1 MIEFQGLT
9 VRMNAN
15 VLIDGFSFSVT
26 PKMRVGLV
34 GKNGTGK
41 TTLFNTILG
50 RLEPDKGDIQIPKS
64 AVMAEVAQEVTNT
77 ELTAFEYILSGDAEL
92 VALRAEEEEA
102 LIAEDGMKISEIH
115 QRLAQIDGYRADS
128 RAYQLLA
135 GLGFK
140 QEDYHKKVK
149 EFSGGWRMR
158 LNIGKALMCRS
169 DILLL
174 DEPTNHLDFE
184 TVVWVED
191 WLKQYQG
198 ILIVISHDRDFLDN
212 ICTHIIHL
220 YQQKAT
226 VYTGNYTGFLRLKAE
241 KLAHQQAQFEKN
253 ERTRAHLQ
261 KFVDRFSAKATKA
274 KQAQSRVKAL
284 EKLEDVA
291 PVMAEN
297 EFTFNFQTPDRLPDP
312 LIRLDEVSFSYDGI
326 HNILETID
334 LTITPET
341 RLGVLGRNGEGKS
354 TLIKLIAGENKPTA
368 GQIIASEHL
377 RVGYFSQHQV
387 EYLNLDADAIW
398 HLTQLD
404 STLSTQEARNFLG
417 SFGFHGDKV
426 IEKIAPFSGGEKAR
440 LALAMIVFQK
450 PNLLLLDEPTNHLDI
465 EMREAIAMALQ
476 SFDGGV
482 LMVSHDASLLELCCD
497 QFILVAHK
505 TLKEFK
511 GDLNDYRQYLIEQN
525 RQIQREERQNK
536 KGDRIEKEPEPII
549 ETPKEVIQLDR
560 ETRKERQA
568 ELRRLTKNAEQAEK
582 NMAKLTIEIE
592 KIDQI
597 LGDPTTYDSKS
608 PDEIQKLNEEK
619 LRLEEKLE
627 ATEEQWI
634 IDSERVE
641 VLTEQLAQ

>member
-15 VLIDGFSFSVT
+15 VLIDGFSFSVA
-26 PKMRVGLV
+26 PKMRIGLV

-64 AVMAEVAQEVTNT
+64 AVMAEVAQEITNT
-77 ELTAFEYILSGDAEL
+77 ELTAFEYILSGDEEL
-92 VALRAEEEEA
+92 VKLREDE
-102 LIAEDGMKISEIH
+102 LIALEAGDGMKISDIH
-115 QRLAQIDGYRADS
+115 TRLEQIDGYRADS
-128 RAYQLLA
+128 RAYQLLD

-140 QEDYHKKVK
+140 AEDYHKKVK

-191 WLKQYQG
+191 WLKQYAG

-226 VYTGNYTGFLRLKAE
+226 AYTGNYTAFLRLKAE

-253 ERTRAHLQ
+253 EKVRAHLQ

-284 EKLEDVA
+284 QKLEDIA
-291 PVMAEN
+291 PVVAEN
-297 EFTFNFQTPDRLPDP
+297 EFAFSFQTPDRLPDP
-312 LIRLDEVSFSYDGI
+312 LIRLDEVSFSYDGS
-326 HNILETID
+326 HNILEKID
-334 LTITPET
+334 MTITPET
-341 RLGVLGRNGEGKS
+341 RMGILGRNGEGKS
-354 TLIKLIAGENKPTA
+354 TLIKMIAGENAPTE
-368 GQIIASEHL
+368 GSIIASEHL

-387 EYLNLDADAIW
+387 EYLNLDADPVW
-398 HLTQLD
+398 HILQLD
-404 STLSTQEARNFLG
+404 KETSIQEARNFLG

-426 IEKIAPFSGGEKAR
+426 LEKIAPFSGGEKAR

-465 EMREAIAMALQ
+465 EMREAIALALQ
-476 SFDGGV
+476 EFDGGV

-497 QFILVAHK
+497 QFVLVANK
-505 TLKEFK
+505 GLTEFK

-525 RQIQREERQNK
+525 REANRAEKKSPTKNEKKETIKPKRHIEREER
-536 KGDRIEKEPEPII
+536 KE
-549 ETPKEVIQLDR
+549 L
-560 ETRKERQA
+560 QA
-568 ELRRLTKNAEQAEK
+568 ELRRLTRETEQAEK
-582 NMAKLTIEIE
+582 KLPKLEAKIEA
-592 KIDQI
+592 IDAV
-597 LGDPTTYDSKS
+597 LGDPATYDTKS
-608 PDEIQKLNEEK
+608 PEAIQKLNDEK
-619 LRLEEKLE
+619 LQLETEQASLEEAWLLGS
-627 ATEEQWI
+627 ARIEEL
-634 IDSERVE
+634 SE
-641 VLTEQLAQ
+641 LLA

>member
-15 VLIDGFSFSVT
+15 VLIDGFSFSVA
-26 PKMRVGLV
+26 PKMRIGLV

-64 AVMAEVAQEVTNT
+64 AVMAEVAQEITNT
-77 ELTAFEYILSGDAEL
+77 ELTAFEYILSGDEEL
-92 VALRAEEEEA
+92 VKLREDE
-102 LIAEDGMKISEIH
+102 LIALEAGDGMKISDIH
-115 QRLAQIDGYRADS
+115 TRLEQIDGYRADS
-128 RAYQLLA
+128 RAYQLLD

-140 QEDYHKKVK
+140 AEDYHKKVK

-191 WLKQYQG
+191 WLKQYAG

-226 VYTGNYTGFLRLKAE
+226 AYTGNYTAFLRLKAE

-253 ERTRAHLQ
+253 EKVRAHLQ

-284 EKLEDVA
+284 QKLEDIA
-291 PVMAEN
+291 PVVAEN
-297 EFTFNFQTPDRLPDP
+297 EFAFSFQTPDRLPDP
-312 LIRLDEVSFSYDGI
+312 LIRLDEVSFSYDGS
-326 HNILETID
+326 HNILEKID
-334 LTITPET
+334 MTITPET
-341 RLGVLGRNGEGKS
+341 RMGILGRNGEGKS
-354 TLIKLIAGENKPTA
+354 TLIKMIAGENAPTE
-368 GQIIASEHL
+368 GSIIASEHL

-387 EYLNLDADAIW
+387 EYLNLDADPVW
-398 HLTQLD
+398 HILQLD
-404 STLSTQEARNFLG
+404 KETSIQEARNFLG

-426 IEKIAPFSGGEKAR
+426 LEKIAPFSGGEKAR

-465 EMREAIAMALQ
+465 EMREAIALALKE
-476 SFDGGV
+476 FDGGV

-497 QFILVAHK
+497 QFVLVANK
-505 TLKEFK
+505 GLTEFK

-525 RQIQREERQNK
+525 REANRAEKKSPTKNEKKETIKPKRHIEREER
-536 KGDRIEKEPEPII
+536 KE
-549 ETPKEVIQLDR
+549 L
-560 ETRKERQA
+560 QA
-568 ELRRLTKNAEQAEK
+568 ELRRLTRETEQAEK
-582 NMAKLTIEIE
+582 KLPKLEAKIEA
-592 KIDQI
+592 IDAV
-597 LGDPTTYDSKS
+597 LGDPATYDTKS
-608 PDEIQKLNEEK
+608 PEAIQKLNDEK
-619 LRLEEKLE
+619 LQLETEQASLEEAWLLDS
-627 ATEEQWI
+627 ARIEEL
-634 IDSERVE
+634 SE
-641 VLTEQLAQ
+641 LLA

>member
-15 VLIDGFSFSVT
+15 VLIDGFSFSVA
-26 PKMRVGLV
+26 PKMRIGLV

-64 AVMAEVAQEVTNT
+64 AVMAEVAQEITNT
-77 ELTAFEYILSGDAEL
+77 ELTAFEYILSGDEEL
-92 VALRAEEEEA
+92 VKLREDE
-102 LIAEDGMKISEIH
+102 LIALEAGDGMKISDIH
-115 QRLAQIDGYRADS
+115 TRLEQIDGYRADS
-128 RAYQLLA
+128 RAYQLLD

-140 QEDYHKKVK
+140 AEDYHKKVK

-191 WLKQYQG
+191 WLKQYAG

-226 VYTGNYTGFLRLKAE
+226 AYTGNYTAFLRLKAE

-253 ERTRAHLQ
+253 EKVRAHLQ

-284 EKLEDVA
+284 QKLEDIE
-291 PVMAEN
+291 PVVAEN
-297 EFTFNFQTPDRLPDP
+297 EFAFSFQTPDRLPDP
-312 LIRLDEVSFSYDGI
+312 LIRLDEVSFSYDGS
-326 HNILETID
+326 HNILEKID
-334 LTITPET
+334 MTITPET
-341 RLGVLGRNGEGKS
+341 RMGILGRNGEGKS
-354 TLIKLIAGENKPTA
+354 TLIKMIAGENAPTE
-368 GQIIASEHL
+368 GSIIASEHL

-387 EYLNLDADAIW
+387 EYLNLDADPVW
-398 HLTQLD
+398 HILQLD
-404 STLSTQEARNFLG
+404 KETSIQEARNFLG

-426 IEKIAPFSGGEKAR
+426 LEKIAPFSGGEKAR

-465 EMREAIAMALQ
+465 EMREAIALALQ
-476 SFDGGV
+476 EFDGGV

-497 QFILVAHK
+497 QFVLVANK
-505 TLKEFK
+505 GLTEFK

-525 RQIQREERQNK
+525 REANRAEKKKSNK
-536 KGDRIEKEPEPII
+536 K
-549 ETPKEVIQLDR
+549 
-560 ETRKERQA
+560 RKKGNNQA
-568 ELRRLTKNAEQAEK
+568 
-582 NMAKLTIEIE
+582 
-592 KIDQI
+592 
-597 LGDPTTYDSKS
+597 
-608 PDEIQKLNEEK
+608 
-619 LRLEEKLE
+619 
-627 ATEEQWI
+627 
-634 IDSERVE
+634 
-641 VLTEQLAQ
+641 

>member
-26 PKMRVGLV
+26 PKMRIGLV

-50 RLEPDKGDIQIPKS
+50 RLEPDKGEIQIPKN

-77 ELTAFEYILSGDAEL
+77 ELTAFEYILSGDEEL
-92 VALRAEEEEA
+92 MQLKADE
-102 LIAEDGMKISEIH
+102 LIALEEGDGMKISDIH
-115 QRLAQIDGYRADS
+115 TRLEQIDGYRADS
-128 RAYQLLA
+128 RAYQLLD

-140 QEDYHKKVK
+140 ADDYHKQVK
-149 EFSGGWRMR
+149 DFSGGWRMR

-191 WLKQYQG
+191 WLKQYAG

-212 ICTHIIHL
+212 ICTHIVHL

-226 VYTGNYTGFLRLKAE
+226 AYTGNYTGFLRLKAE

-253 ERTRAHLQ
+253 EKVRAHLQ

-284 EKLEDVA
+284 QKLDDIA
-291 PVMAEN
+291 PVVAEN
-297 EFTFNFQTPDRLPDP
+297 EFAFSFQKPDRLPDP

-326 HNILETID
+326 HHILEKINM
-334 LTITPET
+334 TITPET
-341 RLGVLGRNGEGKS
+341 RMGILGRNGEGKS
-354 TLIKLIAGENKPTA
+354 TLIKMIAGENKATD
-368 GQIIASEHL
+368 GIIIASEHL

-387 EYLNLDADAIW
+387 EYLNLDADPIW
-398 HLTQLD
+398 HILQLD
-404 STLSTQEARNFLG
+404 KNTTMQEARNFLG

-426 IEKIAPFSGGEKAR
+426 LEKIAPFSGGEKAR

-465 EMREAIAMALQ
+465 EMREAIALALQ
-476 SFDGGV
+476 AFEGGV

-497 QFILVAHK
+497 QFVLVAHK
-505 TLKEFK
+505 GLTEFK
-511 GDLNDYRQYLIEQN
+511 GDLEDYRQYLIEQN
-525 RQIQREERQNK
+525 REANRAEKKSPTKSEKEEIKKPKRHIEREER
-536 KGDRIEKEPEPII
+536 KELQ
-549 ETPKEVIQLDR
+549 T
-560 ETRKERQA
+560 
-568 ELRRLTKNAEQAEK
+568 ELRRLTRETEQAEK
-582 NMAKLTIEIE
+582 RLAKLDE
-592 KIDQI
+592 KITEFDAV
-597 LGDPTTYDSKS
+597 LGDPTTYDTKS
-608 PDEIQKLNEEK
+608 PEEIQRLNEEK
-619 LRLEEKLE
+619 LALENEQLTLEEHWLE
-627 ATEEQWI
+627 GSAKIEEL
-634 IDSERVE
+634 SELLE
-641 VLTEQLAQ
+641 IN

>member
-15 VLIDGFSFSVT
+15 ILIDGFSFSVT
-26 PKMRVGLV
+26 PRMRIGLV

-50 RLEPDKGDIQIPKS
+50 RLEPDKGEIQIPKD
-64 AVMAEVAQEVTNT
+64 AIMAEVAQEITNT
-77 ELTAFEYILSGDAEL
+77 ELTAFEYILSGDEEL
-92 VALRAEEEEA
+92 VALKKSEE
-102 LIAEDGMKISEIH
+102 IAILDNDGMKICDIH
-115 QRLAQIDGYRADS
+115 QRLEQIDGYRADS
-128 RAYQLLA
+128 RAYQLLD

-140 QEDYHKKVK
+140 EEDFHKQVK

-184 TVVWVED
+184 TVVWVEN
-191 WLKQYQG
+191 WLKQYRG
-198 ILIVISHDRDFLDN
+198 ILIIISHDRDFLDN

-226 VYTGNYTGFLRLKAE
+226 AYTGNYTSFLRLKAE

-253 ERTRAHLQ
+253 EKTRAHLQ
-261 KFVDRFSAKATKA
+261 KFVDRFSAKASKA

-284 EKLEDVA
+284 EKLGDIA

-297 EFTFNFQTPDRLPDP
+297 EFSFSFQEPDRLPDP
-312 LIRLDEVSFSYDGI
+312 LIRLDEVSFGYHADKL
-326 HNILETID
+326 ILKEID

-341 RLGVLGRNGEGKS
+341 RLGILGRNGEGKS
-354 TLIKLIAGENKPTA
+354 TLIKMIAGENTPSA
-368 GQIIASEHL
+368 GGIIASEHL

-387 EYLNLDADAIW
+387 EYLNLDADPIW
-398 HLTQLD
+398 HLLQLD
-404 STLSTQEARNFLG
+404 STLSVQGARNFLG

-426 IEKIAPFSGGEKAR
+426 MEKIEPFSGGEKAR
-440 LALAMIVFQK
+440 LALAMIVYQK

-476 SFDGGV
+476 EFNGGV

-497 QFILVAHK
+497 QFLLVANQGL
-505 TLKEFK
+505 TEFK
-511 GDLNDYRQYLIEQN
+511 GDLEDYRQYLIEQGRIASRGDKEVASVKEKKPVR
-525 RQIQREERQNK
+525 RQLEREEK
-536 KGDRIEKEPEPII
+536 KKLQTD
-549 ETPKEVIQLDR
+549 
-560 ETRKERQA
+560 
-568 ELRRLTKNAEQAEK
+568 LRRIMKEAEQAETK
-582 NMAKLTIEIE
+582 MPKLQD
-592 KIDQI
+592 KIDKI
-597 LGDPTTYDSKS
+597 DAVLGDPETYEKKS
-608 PDEIQKLNEEK
+608 AEEIQKLGDEK
-619 LRLEEKLE
+619 SAIEAELQMLEESWLANSE
-627 ATEEQWI
+627 AIE
-634 IDSERVE
+634 S
-641 VLTEQLAQ
+641 LSEQLEE

>member
-15 VLIDGFSFSVT
+15 VLIDGFSFSVA
-26 PKMRVGLV
+26 PKMRIGLV

-64 AVMAEVAQEVTNT
+64 AVMAEVAQEITNT
-77 ELTAFEYILSGDAEL
+77 ELTAFEYILSGDEEL
-92 VALRAEEEEA
+92 VKLREDELAALEA
-102 LIAEDGMKISEIH
+102 GDGMKISDIH
-115 QRLAQIDGYRADS
+115 TRLEQIDGYRADS
-128 RAYQLLA
+128 RAYQLLD

-140 QEDYHKKVK
+140 AEDYHKKVK

-191 WLKQYQG
+191 WLKQYAG

-226 VYTGNYTGFLRLKAE
+226 AYTGNYTAFLRLKAE

-253 ERTRAHLQ
+253 EKVRAHLQ

-284 EKLEDVA
+284 QKLEDIA
-291 PVMAEN
+291 PVVAEN
-297 EFTFNFQTPDRLPDP
+297 EFAFSFQTPDRLPDP
-312 LIRLDEVSFSYDGI
+312 LIRLDEVSFSYDGS
-326 HNILETID
+326 HNILEKID
-334 LTITPET
+334 MTITPET
-341 RLGVLGRNGEGKS
+341 RMGILGRNGEGKS
-354 TLIKLIAGENKPTA
+354 TLIKMIAGENAPTE
-368 GQIIASEHL
+368 GSIIASEHL

-387 EYLNLDADAIW
+387 EYLNLDADPVW
-398 HLTQLD
+398 HILQLD
-404 STLSTQEARNFLG
+404 KETSIQEARNFLG

-426 IEKIAPFSGGEKAR
+426 LEKIAPFSGGEKAR

-465 EMREAIAMALQ
+465 EMREAIALALQ
-476 SFDGGV
+476 EFDGGV

-497 QFILVAHK
+497 QFVLVANK
-505 TLKEFK
+505 GLTEFK

-525 RQIQREERQNK
+525 REANRAEKKSPTKNEEKETIKPKRHIEREER
-536 KGDRIEKEPEPII
+536 KE
-549 ETPKEVIQLDR
+549 L
-560 ETRKERQA
+560 QA
-568 ELRRLTKNAEQAEK
+568 ELRRLTRETEQAEK
-582 NMAKLTIEIE
+582 KLPKLEAKIEA
-592 KIDQI
+592 IDAV
-597 LGDPTTYDSKS
+597 LGDPATYDTKS
-608 PDEIQKLNEEK
+608 PEAIQKLNDEK
-619 LRLEEKLE
+619 LQLETEQASLEEAWLLGS
-627 ATEEQWI
+627 ARIEEL
-634 IDSERVE
+634 SE
-641 VLTEQLAQ
+641 LLA

>member
-15 VLIDGFSFSVT
+15 VLIDGFSFSVA
-26 PKMRVGLV
+26 PKMRIGLV

-64 AVMAEVAQEVTNT
+64 AVMAEVAQEITNT
-77 ELTAFEYILSGDAEL
+77 ELTAFEYILSGDEEL
-92 VALRAEEEEA
+92 VKLREDELAALEA
-102 LIAEDGMKISEIH
+102 GDGMKISDIH
-115 QRLAQIDGYRADS
+115 TRLEQIDGYRADS
-128 RAYQLLA
+128 RAYQLLD

-140 QEDYHKKVK
+140 AEDYHKKVK

-191 WLKQYQG
+191 WLKQYAG

-226 VYTGNYTGFLRLKAE
+226 AYTGNYTAFLRLKAE

-253 ERTRAHLQ
+253 EKVRAHLQ

-284 EKLEDVA
+284 QKLEDIA
-291 PVMAEN
+291 PVVAEN
-297 EFTFNFQTPDRLPDP
+297 EFAFSFQTPDRLPDP
-312 LIRLDEVSFSYDGI
+312 LIRLDEVSFSYDGS
-326 HNILETID
+326 HNILKKID
-334 LTITPET
+334 MTITPET
-341 RLGVLGRNGEGKS
+341 RMGILGRNGEGKS
-354 TLIKLIAGENKPTA
+354 TLIKMIAGENAPTE
-368 GQIIASEHL
+368 GSIIASEHL

-387 EYLNLDADAIW
+387 EYLNLDTDPVW
-398 HLTQLD
+398 HILQLD
-404 STLSTQEARNFLG
+404 KETSIQEARNFLG

-426 IEKIAPFSGGEKAR
+426 LEKIAPFSGGEKAR

-465 EMREAIAMALQ
+465 EMREAIALALQ
-476 SFDGGV
+476 EFDGGV

-497 QFILVAHK
+497 QFVLVANK
-505 TLKEFK
+505 GLTEFK

-525 RQIQREERQNK
+525 REANRAEKKSPTKNEEKETIKPKRHIEREER
-536 KGDRIEKEPEPII
+536 KE
-549 ETPKEVIQLDR
+549 L
-560 ETRKERQA
+560 QA
-568 ELRRLTKNAEQAEK
+568 ELRRLTRETEQAEK
-582 NMAKLTIEIE
+582 KLPKLEAKIEA
-592 KIDQI
+592 IDAV
-597 LGDPTTYDSKS
+597 LGDPITYDTKS
-608 PDEIQKLNEEK
+608 PEAIQKLNDEK
-619 LRLEEKLE
+619 LQLETEQASLEEAWLLGS
-627 ATEEQWI
+627 ARIEEL
-634 IDSERVE
+634 SE
-641 VLTEQLAQ
+641 LLA

>member
-15 VLIDGFSFSVT
+15 VLIDGFSFSVA
-26 PKMRVGLV
+26 PKMRIGLV

-64 AVMAEVAQEVTNT
+64 AVMAEVAQEITNT
-77 ELTAFEYILSGDAEL
+77 ELTAFEYILSGDEEL
-92 VALRAEEEEA
+92 VKLREDE
-102 LIAEDGMKISEIH
+102 LIALEAGDGMKISDIH
-115 QRLAQIDGYRADS
+115 TRLEQIDGYRADS
-128 RAYQLLA
+128 RAYQLLD

-140 QEDYHKKVK
+140 TEDYHKKVK

-191 WLKQYQG
+191 WLKQYAG

-226 VYTGNYTGFLRLKAE
+226 AYTGNYTAFLRLKAE

-253 ERTRAHLQ
+253 EKVRAHLQ

-284 EKLEDVA
+284 QKLEDIA
-291 PVMAEN
+291 PVVAEN
-297 EFTFNFQTPDRLPDP
+297 EFAFSFQTPDRLPDP
-312 LIRLDEVSFSYDGI
+312 LIRLDEVSFSYDGS
-326 HNILETID
+326 HNILEKID
-334 LTITPET
+334 MTITPET
-341 RLGVLGRNGEGKS
+341 RMGILGRNGEGKS
-354 TLIKLIAGENKPTA
+354 TLIKMIAGENAPTE
-368 GQIIASEHL
+368 GSIIASEHL

-387 EYLNLDADAIW
+387 EYLNLDADPVW
-398 HLTQLD
+398 HILQLD
-404 STLSTQEARNFLG
+404 KETSIQEARNFLG

-426 IEKIAPFSGGEKAR
+426 LEKIAPFSGGEKAR

-465 EMREAIAMALQ
+465 EMREAIALALQ
-476 SFDGGV
+476 EFDGGV

-497 QFILVAHK
+497 QFVLVANK
-505 TLKEFK
+505 GLTEFK

-525 RQIQREERQNK
+525 REANRAEKKKSNK
-536 KGDRIEKEPEPII
+536 KR
-549 ETPKEVIQLDR
+549 
-560 ETRKERQA
+560 RKGNNQA
-568 ELRRLTKNAEQAEK
+568 
-582 NMAKLTIEIE
+582 
-592 KIDQI
+592 
-597 LGDPTTYDSKS
+597 
-608 PDEIQKLNEEK
+608 
-619 LRLEEKLE
+619 
-627 ATEEQWI
+627 
-634 IDSERVE
+634 
-641 VLTEQLAQ
+641 

>member
-15 VLIDGFSFSVT
+15 VLIDGFSFSVA
-26 PKMRVGLV
+26 PKMRIGLV

-64 AVMAEVAQEVTNT
+64 AVMAEVAQEITNT
-77 ELTAFEYILSGDAEL
+77 ELTAFEYILSGDEEL
-92 VALRAEEEEA
+92 VKLREDE
-102 LIAEDGMKISEIH
+102 LIALEAGDGMKISDIH
-115 QRLAQIDGYRADS
+115 TRLEQIDGYRADS
-128 RAYQLLA
+128 RAYQLLD

-140 QEDYHKKVK
+140 AEDYHKKVK

-191 WLKQYQG
+191 WLKQYAG

-226 VYTGNYTGFLRLKAE
+226 AYTGNYTAFLRLKAE

-253 ERTRAHLQ
+253 EKVRAHLQ

-284 EKLEDVA
+284 QKLEDIA
-291 PVMAEN
+291 PVVAEN
-297 EFTFNFQTPDRLPDP
+297 EFAFSFQTPDRLPDP
-312 LIRLDEVSFSYDGI
+312 LIRLDEVSFSYDGS
-326 HNILETID
+326 HNILEKID
-334 LTITPET
+334 MTITPET
-341 RLGVLGRNGEGKS
+341 RMGILGRNGEGKS
-354 TLIKLIAGENKPTA
+354 TLIKMIAGENAPTE
-368 GQIIASEHL
+368 GSIIASEHL

-387 EYLNLDADAIW
+387 EYLNLDADPVW
-398 HLTQLD
+398 HILQLNKET
-404 STLSTQEARNFLG
+404 SIQEARNFLG

-426 IEKIAPFSGGEKAR
+426 LEKIAPFSGGEKAR

-465 EMREAIAMALQ
+465 EMREAIALALQ
-476 SFDGGV
+476 EFDGGV

-497 QFILVAHK
+497 QFVLVANK
-505 TLKEFK
+505 GLTEFK

-525 RQIQREERQNK
+525 REANRAEKKSPTKNEEKETIKPKRHIEREER
-536 KGDRIEKEPEPII
+536 KE
-549 ETPKEVIQLDR
+549 L
-560 ETRKERQA
+560 QA
-568 ELRRLTKNAEQAEK
+568 ELRRLTRETEQAEK
-582 NMAKLTIEIE
+582 KLPKLEAKIEA
-592 KIDQI
+592 IDAV
-597 LGDPTTYDSKS
+597 LGNPITYDTKS
-608 PDEIQKLNEEK
+608 PEAIQKLNDEK
-619 LRLEEKLE
+619 LQLETEQASLEEAWLLGS
-627 ATEEQWI
+627 ARIEEL
-634 IDSERVE
+634 SE
-641 VLTEQLAQ
+641 LLA

>member
-15 VLIDGFSFSVT
+15 VLIDGFSFSVA
-26 PKMRVGLV
+26 PKMRIGLV

-64 AVMAEVAQEVTNT
+64 AVMAEVAQEITNT
-77 ELTAFEYILSGDAEL
+77 ELTAFEYILSGDEEL
-92 VALRAEEEEA
+92 VKLREDE
-102 LIAEDGMKISEIH
+102 LIALEAGDGMKISDIH
-115 QRLAQIDGYRADS
+115 TRLEQIDGYRADS
-128 RAYQLLA
+128 RAYQLLD

-140 QEDYHKKVK
+140 AEDYHKKVK

-191 WLKQYQG
+191 WLKQYAG

-226 VYTGNYTGFLRLKAE
+226 AYTGNYTAFLRLKAE

-253 ERTRAHLQ
+253 EKVRAHLQ

-284 EKLEDVA
+284 QKLEDIA
-291 PVMAEN
+291 PVVAEN
-297 EFTFNFQTPDRLPDP
+297 EFAFSFQTPDRLPDP
-312 LIRLDEVSFSYDGI
+312 LIRLDEVSFSYDGS
-326 HNILETID
+326 HNILEKID
-334 LTITPET
+334 MTITPET
-341 RLGVLGRNGEGKS
+341 RMGILGRNGEGKS
-354 TLIKLIAGENKPTA
+354 TLIKMIAGENAPTE
-368 GQIIASEHL
+368 GSIIASEHL

-387 EYLNLDADAIW
+387 EYLNLDADPVW
-398 HLTQLD
+398 HILQLD
-404 STLSTQEARNFLG
+404 KETSIQEARNFLG

-426 IEKIAPFSGGEKAR
+426 LEKIAPFSGGEKAR

-465 EMREAIAMALQ
+465 EMREAIALALQ
-476 SFDGGV
+476 EFDGGV

-497 QFILVAHK
+497 QFVLVANK
-505 TLKEFK
+505 GLTEFK

-525 RQIQREERQNK
+525 REANRAEKKKSNK
-536 KGDRIEKEPEPII
+536 KR
-549 ETPKEVIQLDR
+549 
-560 ETRKERQA
+560 RKGNNQA
-568 ELRRLTKNAEQAEK
+568 
-582 NMAKLTIEIE
+582 
-592 KIDQI
+592 
-597 LGDPTTYDSKS
+597 
-608 PDEIQKLNEEK
+608 
-619 LRLEEKLE
+619 
-627 ATEEQWI
+627 
-634 IDSERVE
+634 
-641 VLTEQLAQ
+641 

>member
-15 VLIDGFSFSVT
+15 VLIDSFSFSVT
-26 PKMRVGLV
+26 PKMRIGLV

-50 RLEPDKGDIQIPKS
+50 RLEPDKGEIQIPKN

-77 ELTAFEYILSGDAEL
+77 ELTAFEYILSGDEEL
-92 VALRAEEEEA
+92 VQLKQDE
-102 LIAEDGMKISEIH
+102 LIALEEGDGMKISDIH
-115 QRLAQIDGYRADS
+115 TRLEQIDGYRADS
-128 RAYQLLA
+128 RAYQLLD

-140 QEDYHKKVK
+140 ADDYHKQVK

-191 WLKQYQG
+191 WLKQYAG

-226 VYTGNYTGFLRLKAE
+226 AYTGNYTGFLRLKAE

-253 ERTRAHLQ
+253 EKVRAHLQ

-284 EKLEDVA
+284 QKLEDIA
-291 PVMAEN
+291 PVVAEN
-297 EFTFNFQTPDRLPDP
+297 EFAFSFQKPDRLPDP
-312 LIRLDEVSFSYDGI
+312 LIRLDEVSFSYDGH
-326 HNILETID
+326 HNILEKINM
-334 LTITPET
+334 TITPET
-341 RLGVLGRNGEGKS
+341 RMGILGRNGEGKS
-354 TLIKLIAGENKPTA
+354 TLIKMIAGENSPTD
-368 GQIIASEHL
+368 GIIIASEHL

-387 EYLNLDADAIW
+387 EYLNLDADPIW
-398 HLTQLD
+398 HILQLD
-404 STLSTQEARNFLG
+404 KNTSMQEARNFLG

-426 IEKIAPFSGGEKAR
+426 LEKIAPFSGGEKAR

-465 EMREAIAMALQ
+465 EMREAIAIALQ
-476 SFDGGV
+476 AFEGGV

-497 QFILVAHK
+497 QFVLVAK
-505 TLKEFK
+505 KGLTEFK
-511 GDLNDYRQYLIEQN
+511 GDLEDYRQYLIEQN
-525 RQIQREERQNK
+525 REANRAEKKSPTKSEKKEEIKPKRHIEREER
-536 KGDRIEKEPEPII
+536 KELQ
-549 ETPKEVIQLDR
+549 T
-560 ETRKERQA
+560 
-568 ELRRLTKNAEQAEK
+568 ELRRLTRETEQAEK
-582 NMAKLTIEIE
+582 RIAKFEEKIIE
-592 KIDQI
+592 IDQI
-597 LGDPTTYDSKS
+597 LGDPATYDKKS
-608 PDEIQKLNEEK
+608 PEEIQQLNDQKLQLETEQAH
-619 LRLEEKLE
+619 LEENWLQDSSRI
-627 ATEEQWI
+627 EEI
-634 IDSERVE
+634 NDLFED
-641 VLTEQLAQ
+641 A

>member
-15 VLIDGFSFSVT
+15 VLIDGFSFSVA
-26 PKMRVGLV
+26 PKMRIGLV

-64 AVMAEVAQEVTNT
+64 AVMAEVAQEITNT
-77 ELTAFEYILSGDAEL
+77 ELTAFEYILSGDEEL
-92 VALRAEEEEA
+92 VKLREDE
-102 LIAEDGMKISEIH
+102 LIALEAGDGMKISDIH
-115 QRLAQIDGYRADS
+115 TRLEQIDGYRADS
-128 RAYQLLA
+128 RAYQLLD

-140 QEDYHKKVK
+140 AEDYHKKVK

-191 WLKQYQG
+191 WLKQYAG

-226 VYTGNYTGFLRLKAE
+226 AYTGNYTAFLRLKAE

-253 ERTRAHLQ
+253 EKVRAHLQ

-284 EKLEDVA
+284 QKLEDIA
-291 PVMAEN
+291 PVVAEN
-297 EFTFNFQTPDRLPDP
+297 EFAFSFQTPDRLPDP
-312 LIRLDEVSFSYDGI
+312 LIRLDEVSFSYDGS
-326 HNILETID
+326 HNILEKID
-334 LTITPET
+334 MTITPET
-341 RLGVLGRNGEGKS
+341 RMGILGRNGEGKS
-354 TLIKLIAGENKPTA
+354 TLIKMIAGENAPTE
-368 GQIIASEHL
+368 GSIIASEHL

-387 EYLNLDADAIW
+387 EYLNLDADPVW
-398 HLTQLD
+398 HILQLD
-404 STLSTQEARNFLG
+404 KETSIQEARNFLG

-426 IEKIAPFSGGEKAR
+426 LEKIAPFSGGEKAR

-465 EMREAIAMALQ
+465 EMREAIALALQ
-476 SFDGGV
+476 EFDGGV

-497 QFILVAHK
+497 QFVLVANK
-505 TLKEFK
+505 GLTEFK

-525 RQIQREERQNK
+525 REANRAEKKSPTKNEKKETIKPKRHIEREER
-536 KGDRIEKEPEPII
+536 KE
-549 ETPKEVIQLDR
+549 L
-560 ETRKERQA
+560 QA
-568 ELRRLTKNAEQAEK
+568 ELRRLTRETEQAEK
-582 NMAKLTIEIE
+582 KLPKLETKIEA
-592 KIDQI
+592 IDAV
-597 LGDPTTYDSKS
+597 LGDPATYDTKS
-608 PDEIQKLNEEK
+608 PEAIQKLNDEK
-619 LRLEEKLE
+619 LQLETEQASLEEAWLLGS
-627 ATEEQWI
+627 ARIEEL
-634 IDSERVE
+634 SE
-641 VLTEQLAQ
+641 LLA

>member
-15 VLIDGFSFSVT
+15 VLIDGFSFSVA
-26 PKMRVGLV
+26 PKMRIGLV

-64 AVMAEVAQEVTNT
+64 AVMAEVAQEITNT
-77 ELTAFEYILSGDAEL
+77 ELTAFEYILSGDEEL
-92 VALRAEEEEA
+92 VKLREDE
-102 LIAEDGMKISEIH
+102 LIALEAGDGMKISDIH
-115 QRLAQIDGYRADS
+115 TRLEQIDGYRADS
-128 RAYQLLA
+128 RAYQLLD

-140 QEDYHKKVK
+140 AEDYHKKVK

-191 WLKQYQG
+191 WLKQYAG

-226 VYTGNYTGFLRLKAE
+226 AYTGNYTAFLRLKAE

-253 ERTRAHLQ
+253 EKVRAHLQ

-284 EKLEDVA
+284 QKLEDIA
-291 PVMAEN
+291 PVVAEN
-297 EFTFNFQTPDRLPDP
+297 EFAFSFQTPDRLPDP
-312 LIRLDEVSFSYDGI
+312 LIRLDEVSFSYDGS
-326 HNILETID
+326 HNILEKID
-334 LTITPET
+334 MTITPET
-341 RLGVLGRNGEGKS
+341 RMGILGRNGEGKS
-354 TLIKLIAGENKPTA
+354 TLIKMIAGENAPTE
-368 GQIIASEHL
+368 GSIIASEHL

-387 EYLNLDADAIW
+387 EYLNLDADPVW
-398 HLTQLD
+398 HILQLD
-404 STLSTQEARNFLG
+404 KETSIQEARNFLG

-426 IEKIAPFSGGEKAR
+426 LEKIAPFSGGEKAR

-465 EMREAIAMALQ
+465 EMREAIALALPE
-476 SFDGGV
+476 FDGGV

-497 QFILVAHK
+497 QFVLVANK
-505 TLKEFK
+505 GLTEFK

-525 RQIQREERQNK
+525 REANRAEKKSPTKNEEKETIKPKRHIEREER
-536 KGDRIEKEPEPII
+536 KE
-549 ETPKEVIQLDR
+549 L
-560 ETRKERQA
+560 QA
-568 ELRRLTKNAEQAEK
+568 ELRRLTRETEQAEK
-582 NMAKLTIEIE
+582 KLPKLEAKIEA
-592 KIDQI
+592 IDAV
-597 LGDPTTYDSKS
+597 LGDPITYDTKS
-608 PDEIQKLNEEK
+608 PEAIQKLNDEK
-619 LRLEEKLE
+619 LQLETEQASLEEAWLLGS
-627 ATEEQWI
+627 ARIEEL
-634 IDSERVE
+634 SEL
-641 VLTEQLAQ
+641 LT

>member
-26 PKMRVGLV
+26 PRMRIGLV

-50 RLEPDKGDIQIPKS
+50 RLDPDKGEIQIPKS
-64 AVMAEVAQEVTNT
+64 AVMAEVAQEITNT

-92 VALRAEEEEA
+92 VQLREDE
-102 LIAEDGMKISEIH
+102 LIALDEGDGIRICDIH
-115 QRLAQIDGYRADS
+115 MRLEQIDGYRADS
-128 RAYQLLA
+128 RAYQLLD

-140 QEDYHKKVK
+140 AEDYHKKVK

-191 WLKQYQG
+191 WLKQYRG
-198 ILIVISHDRDFLDN
+198 ILVVISHDRDFLDN

-226 VYTGNYTGFLRLKAE
+226 TYTGNYTDFLRLKAE
-241 KLAHQQAQFEKN
+241 KLALQQAQFEKN
-253 ERTRAHLQ
+253 EKTRAHLQ
-261 KFVDRFSAKATKA
+261 KFVDRFSAQATKA

-284 EKLEDVA
+284 ERLGDIA
-291 PVMAEN
+291 PVLAEN
-297 EFTFNFQTPDRLPDP
+297 EFSFSFQEPDRLPDP
-312 LIRLDEVSFSYDGI
+312 LILLDDVSFSYDGV
-326 HNILETID
+326 HNIIENID
-334 LTITPET
+334 FTITPET
-341 RLGVLGRNGEGKS
+341 RMGVLGRNGEGKS
-354 TLIKLIAGENKPTA
+354 TLIKLIAGENKPTD
-368 GQIIASEHL
+368 GIIVASEHL

-387 EYLNLDADAIW
+387 EYLNLDADPIW
-398 HLTQLD
+398 HLLQLD
-404 STLSTQEARNFLG
+404 KNLTTQGSRNFLG
-417 SFGFHGDKV
+417 SFGFHGEKV
-426 IEKIAPFSGGEKAR
+426 LEKIGPFSGGEKAR

-476 SFDGGV
+476 EFSGGV

-497 QFILVAHK
+497 QFILVANK
-505 TLKEFK
+505 GIKEFK
-511 GDLNDYRQYLIEQN
+511 GDLEDYRQYLIEQN
-525 RQIQREERQNK
+525 RLANRTDKSAAPKKKEEKKPVRHIDKEERKELQN
-536 KGDRIEKEPEPII
+536 
-549 ETPKEVIQLDR
+549 
-560 ETRKERQA
+560 
-568 ELRRLTKNAEQAEK
+568 ELRRLTKESEQNEK
-582 NMAKLTIEIE
+582 RIAKLSE
-592 KIDQI
+592 KIAAIDEV
-597 LGDPTTYDSKS
+597 LADPVSYEKKS
-608 PDEIQKLNEEK
+608 PEELLTINSEK
-619 LRLEEKLE
+619 ATLEAELHTLEETWLH
-627 ATEEQWI
+627 
-634 IDSERVE
+634 DSEKRE
-641 VLTEQLAQ
+641 SLSEQLEM

>member
-15 VLIDGFSFSVT
+15 VLIDGFSFSVA
-26 PKMRVGLV
+26 PKMRIGLV

-64 AVMAEVAQEVTNT
+64 AVMAEVAQEITNT
-77 ELTAFEYILSGDAEL
+77 ELTAFEYILSGDEELVKLREDEL
-92 VALRAEEEEA
+92 VALEA
-102 LIAEDGMKISEIH
+102 GDGMKISDIH
-115 QRLAQIDGYRADS
+115 TRLEQIDGYRADS
-128 RAYQLLA
+128 RAYQLLD

-140 QEDYHKKVK
+140 AEDYHKKVK

-191 WLKQYQG
+191 WLKQYAG

-226 VYTGNYTGFLRLKAE
+226 AYTGNYTSFLRLKAE

-253 ERTRAHLQ
+253 EKVRAHLQ

-284 EKLEDVA
+284 QKLEDIA
-291 PVMAEN
+291 PVVAEN
-297 EFTFNFQTPDRLPDP
+297 EFAFSFQTPDRLPDP
-312 LIRLDEVSFSYDGI
+312 LIRLDEVSFSYDGS
-326 HNILETID
+326 HNILEKID
-334 LTITPET
+334 MTITPET
-341 RLGVLGRNGEGKS
+341 RMGILGRNGEGKS
-354 TLIKLIAGENKPTA
+354 TLIKMIAGENAPTN
-368 GQIIASEHL
+368 GSIIASEHL

-387 EYLNLDADAIW
+387 EYLNLDADPVW
-398 HLTQLD
+398 HILQLD
-404 STLSTQEARNFLG
+404 KETSMQEARNFLG

-426 IEKIAPFSGGEKAR
+426 LEKIAPFSGGEKAR

-465 EMREAIAMALQ
+465 EMREAIALALQ
-476 SFDGGV
+476 AFDGGV

-497 QFILVAHK
+497 QFVLVANK
-505 TLKEFK
+505 GLTEFK

-525 RQIQREERQNK
+525 REANRAEKKSPTKSEKDEVIKPKRHIEREER
-536 KGDRIEKEPEPII
+536 KE
-549 ETPKEVIQLDR
+549 L
-560 ETRKERQA
+560 QA
-568 ELRRLTKNAEQAEK
+568 ELRRLTRETEQAEK
-582 NMAKLTIEIE
+582 KLPKLEAKIEA
-592 KIDQI
+592 IDEI
-597 LGDPTTYDSKS
+597 LGDPATYDTKS
-608 PDEIQKLNEEK
+608 PEAIQKLND
-619 LRLEEKLE
+619 EKLE
-627 ATEEQWI
+627 LE
-634 IDSERVE
+634 
-641 VLTEQLAQ
+641 TEQASLEEAWLLGSARIEELSEILN

>member
-15 VLIDGFSFSVT
+15 VLIDGFSFSVA
-26 PKMRVGLV
+26 PKMRIGLV

-64 AVMAEVAQEVTNT
+64 AVMAEVAQEITNT
-77 ELTAFEYILSGDAEL
+77 ELTAFEYILSGDEEL
-92 VALRAEEEEA
+92 VKLREDE
-102 LIAEDGMKISEIH
+102 LIALEAGDGMKISDIH
-115 QRLAQIDGYRADS
+115 TRLEQIDGYRADS
-128 RAYQLLA
+128 RAYQLLD

-140 QEDYHKKVK
+140 AEDYHKKVK

-191 WLKQYQG
+191 WLKQYAG

-226 VYTGNYTGFLRLKAE
+226 AYTGNYTAFLRLKAE

-253 ERTRAHLQ
+253 EKVRAHLQ

-284 EKLEDVA
+284 QKLEDIA
-291 PVMAEN
+291 PVVAEN
-297 EFTFNFQTPDRLPDP
+297 EFAFSFQTPDRLPDP
-312 LIRLDEVSFSYDGI
+312 LIRLDEVSFSYDGS
-326 HNILETID
+326 HNILEKID
-334 LTITPET
+334 MTITPET
-341 RLGVLGRNGEGKS
+341 RMGILGRNGEGKS
-354 TLIKLIAGENKPTA
+354 TLIKMIAGENAPTE
-368 GQIIASEHL
+368 GSIIASEHL

-387 EYLNLDADAIW
+387 EYLNLDADPVW
-398 HLTQLD
+398 HILQLD
-404 STLSTQEARNFLG
+404 KETSIQEARNFLG

-426 IEKIAPFSGGEKAR
+426 LEKIAPFSGGEKAR

-465 EMREAIAMALQ
+465 EMREAIALALQ
-476 SFDGGV
+476 EFDGGV

-497 QFILVAHK
+497 QFVLVANK
-505 TLKEFK
+505 GLTEFK

-525 RQIQREERQNK
+525 REANRAEKKSPTKNEKKETIKPKRHIEREER
-536 KGDRIEKEPEPII
+536 KE
-549 ETPKEVIQLDR
+549 L
-560 ETRKERQA
+560 QA
-568 ELRRLTKNAEQAEK
+568 ELRRLTRETEQAEK
-582 NMAKLTIEIE
+582 KLPKLEAKIEA
-592 KIDQI
+592 IDAV
-597 LGDPTTYDSKS
+597 LGDPITYDTKS
-608 PDEIQKLNEEK
+608 PEAIQKLNDEK
-619 LRLEEKLE
+619 LQLETEQASLEEAWLLGS
-627 ATEEQWI
+627 ARIEEL
-634 IDSERVE
+634 SE
-641 VLTEQLAQ
+641 LLA

>member
-15 VLIDGFSFSVT
+15 VLIDGFSFSVA
-26 PKMRVGLV
+26 PKMRIGLV

-64 AVMAEVAQEVTNT
+64 AVMAEVAQEITNT
-77 ELTAFEYILSGDAEL
+77 ELTAFEYILSGDEEL
-92 VALRAEEEEA
+92 VKLREDE
-102 LIAEDGMKISEIH
+102 LIALEAGDGMKISDIH
-115 QRLAQIDGYRADS
+115 TRLEQIDGYRADS
-128 RAYQLLA
+128 RAYQLLD

-140 QEDYHKKVK
+140 AEDYHKKVK

-191 WLKQYQG
+191 WLKQYAG

-226 VYTGNYTGFLRLKAE
+226 AYTGNYTAFLRLKAE

-253 ERTRAHLQ
+253 EKVRAHLQ

-284 EKLEDVA
+284 QKLEDIA
-291 PVMAEN
+291 PVVAEN
-297 EFTFNFQTPDRLPDP
+297 EFAFSFQTPDRLPDP
-312 LIRLDEVSFSYDGI
+312 LIRLDEVSFSYDGS
-326 HNILETID
+326 HNILEKID
-334 LTITPET
+334 MTITPET
-341 RLGVLGRNGEGKS
+341 RMGILGRNGEGKS
-354 TLIKLIAGENKPTA
+354 TLIKMIAGENAPTE
-368 GQIIASEHL
+368 GSIIASEHL

-387 EYLNLDADAIW
+387 EYLNLDADPVW
-398 HLTQLD
+398 HILQLNKET
-404 STLSTQEARNFLG
+404 SIQEARNFLG

-426 IEKIAPFSGGEKAR
+426 LEKIAPFSGGEKAR

-465 EMREAIAMALQ
+465 EMREAIALALQ
-476 SFDGGV
+476 EFDGGV

-497 QFILVAHK
+497 QFVLVANK
-505 TLKEFK
+505 GLTEFK

-525 RQIQREERQNK
+525 REANRAEKKSPTKNEEKETIKPKRHIEREER
-536 KGDRIEKEPEPII
+536 KE
-549 ETPKEVIQLDR
+549 L
-560 ETRKERQA
+560 QA
-568 ELRRLTKNAEQAEK
+568 ELRRLTRETEQAEK
-582 NMAKLTIEIE
+582 KLPKLETKIEA
-592 KIDQI
+592 IDAV
-597 LGDPTTYDSKS
+597 LGDPATYDTKS
-608 PDEIQKLNEEK
+608 PEAIQKLNDEK
-619 LRLEEKLE
+619 LQLETEQASLEEAWLLGS
-627 ATEEQWI
+627 ARIEEL
-634 IDSERVE
+634 SE
-641 VLTEQLAQ
+641 LLA

>member
-1 MIEFQGLT
+1 MIEFQNLT

-15 VLIDGFSFSVT
+15 ILIDNFNFSVT

-50 RLEPDKGDIQIPKS
+50 RIEPDKGDIQIPKS
-64 AVMAEVAQEVTNT
+64 AVMAEVAQEVTDT
-77 ELTAFEYILSGDAEL
+77 ELTAFEYILSGDEEL
-92 VALRAEEEEA
+92 VTLRREEQEA
-102 LIAEDGMKISEIH
+102 LDAEDGIRISEIH
-115 QRLAQIDGYRADS
+115 QRFAQIDGYRADS
-128 RAYQLLA
+128 RAYQLLD

-140 QEDYHKKVK
+140 QEDHHKKVK

-226 VYTGNYTGFLRLKAE
+226 PYTGNYTDFLRLKAE
-241 KLAHQQAQFEKN
+241 RLAHQQAQFEKN
-253 ERTRAHLQ
+253 EKTRAHLQ
-261 KFVDRFSAKATKA
+261 KFIDRFSAKATKA

-284 EKLEDVA
+284 QKLEDIS
-291 PVMAEN
+291 PVVAEN
-297 EFTFNFQTPDRLPDP
+297 EFAFQFREPNRLPDP
-312 LIRLDEVSFSYDGI
+312 LTRLDDVSFSYDGTHDI
-326 HNILETID
+326 LKNIE

-341 RLGVLGRNGEGKS
+341 RMGILGRNGEGKS
-354 TLIKLIAGENKPTA
+354 TLIKMIAGENRPTA

-377 RVGYFSQHQV
+377 KIGYFSQHQV

-398 HLTQLD
+398 HLLQLD
-404 STLSTQEARNFLG
+404 SNLTTQDARNFLG

-426 IEKIAPFSGGEKAR
+426 TEKIAPFSGGEKAR
-440 LALAMIVFQK
+440 LALAMIVYQR

-465 EMREAIAMALQ
+465 EMREAIALALQ
-476 SFDGGV
+476 EFTGGV

-497 QFILVAHK
+497 QFVLVANQG
-505 TLKEFK
+505 LKEFK
-511 GDLNDYRQYLIEQN
+511 GDLEDYRKYLIEQN
-525 RQIQREERQNK
+525 RAANRPQKDDAPAPK
-536 KGDRIEKEPEPII
+536 KVEKKPKPE
-549 ETPKEVIQLDR
+549 LDR
-560 ETRKERQA
+560 DTKKQLQAALRKAQKECEQS
-568 ELRRLTKNAEQAEK
+568 EKQIPKLNAA
-582 NMAKLTIEIE
+582 IE
-592 KIDQI
+592 KIDLV
-597 LGDPTTYDSKS
+597 LGDPETYNSHS
-608 PDEIQKLNEEK
+608 PEEIQKLNDEKAAHELSLAEIEEK
-619 LRLEEKLE
+619 WLHYSEEIETLS
-627 ATEEQWI
+627 A
-634 IDSERVE
+634 
-641 VLTEQLAQ
+641 QLGE